1 MVGRGTARHMPIL
14 AAQPA
19 GSLNPQKP
27 NVLPLQPHYLTFFV
41 TLPRWFGVD
50 A

>member
-1 MVGRGTARHMPIL
+1 MVGGDSAWHMPTLAALPARGTR
-14 AAQPA
+14 
-19 GSLNPQKP
+19 PQNG
-27 NVLPLQPHYLTFFV
+27 NVLPQQPHYLTFFV